1 MQKEKNRKSF
11 VLLTS
16 ESFSQNGFLLL
27 VLLSIVGWVRE
38 AVIKTDLLIYF
49 WKERAVK
56 ELMEERIGE
65 PENTRIVSVIF
76 RSLHESNNNIKLSR
90 LFHKT
95 ARKISTVIII
105 ACLTEGNRF
114 PLDQI
119 VTVRKIIPFMAE

>member
-65 PENTRIVSVIF
+65 PENTKLFQSFFVRFMKAIITSNFLGSFTKQLEKIF
-76 RSLHESNNNIKLSR
+76 
-90 LFHKT
+90 
-95 ARKISTVIII
+95 TVIII